1 VRNENCHSENVQ
13 LNLKPQ
19 LLSADEAYN
28 VLPAI
33 GRFVPASGSASLT
46 DRNCEMSPHQ
56 QSGITQTHV
65 VTENRV
71 HPRYKLEVPICIYPR
86 NGNVVRGHTVD
97 VSESGIAAMLLEEVS
112 LGVVV
117 RLEFTVDFGPVE
129 ILALVRQ
136 RNAFRYGFQFV
147 EAASP
152 EKTLGITLRQL
163 SLDQI
168 VKSTKPL

>member
-1 VRNENCHSENVQ
+1 MN
-13 LNLKPQ
+13 
-19 LLSADEAYN
+19 
-28 VLPAI
+28 
-33 GRFVPASGSASLT
+33 
-46 DRNCEMSPHQ
+46 PHQ
-56 QSGITQTHV
+56 QSGAAPTRAT
-65 VTENRV
+65 TEGRA
-71 HPRYKLEVPICIYPR
+71 HPRYKLDVPICIYPR

-97 VSESGIAAMLLEEVS
+97 ISETGVAAMLLEEVS

-129 ILALVRQ
+129 IHALVRQ

-152 EKTLGITLRQL
+152 DQTLGITLRRL

-168 VKSTKPL
+168 VKTHKPL